1 MGVQSGLIMY
11 QHQSLGKRD
20 SALLVG
26 YKVRYPDTNNRSAA
40 SSVTLR

>member
-20 SALLVG
+20 SDLLVG
-26 YKVRYPDTNNRSAA
+26 YKVRYTDTNNRSADNH
-40 SSVTLR
+40 VTLI